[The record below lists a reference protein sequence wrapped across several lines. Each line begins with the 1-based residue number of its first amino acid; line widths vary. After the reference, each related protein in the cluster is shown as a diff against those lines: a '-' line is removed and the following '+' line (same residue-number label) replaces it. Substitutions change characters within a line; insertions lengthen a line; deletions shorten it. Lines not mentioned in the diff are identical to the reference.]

1 MQVADPDDRDSE
13 PDQPQSVFF
22 SAPHEPDRADDTYDP
37 YLLEDVSLGKHRL
50 VMNLHG
56 MMSSILSFV
65 KASDVKQELNNQFR
79 EKHPWLHPSMS
90 LSKIRRIKRLMTTV
104 GRELDIE
111 LSTIALAYVYFEKLV
126 IKNVVD
132 KENRKVAAAGCVLL
146 AFKMNELMTPQQMKT
161 HRVPLARLLEEL
173 ENVFGVTKKDLLHA
187 EFGLFV
193 CLGFNLAVH
202 PGLARCLVVV
212 SSSLTLTVWLCC
224 CLLTHRRSGD
234 AALQHHPGIG

>member
-1 MQVADPDDRDSE
+1 
-13 PDQPQSVFF
+13 
-22 SAPHEPDRADDTYDP
+22 
-37 YLLEDVSLGKHRL
+37 VSLGKHRL

-202 PGLARCLVVV
+202 PGRACSLGVVW
-212 SSSLTLTVWLCC
+212 SSLTLDCVA
-224 CLLTHRRSGD
+224 LLLS
-234 AALQHHPGIG
+234 AYAS